1 MFSWLEMGN
10 EPMVI
15 ETPPNV
21 LGFINDHWFRYV
33 IDFGN
38 LGPDE
43 GKGGKFLVLPPGY
56 KGEVPEGEYLLPI
69 GVADI
74 KRKGKD
80 VTIISFGKMVKVALE
95 AAEEMAKEGID
106 CEVIDLRTVRPIDYA
121 TCLESVKKT
130 NRAVIVEEANPIAGI
145 SSELTYHFQR
155 YAFDYLDAPVIRVN
169 SMDIPL
175 SYSASYIDVTLPNV
189 KRTIDAIKKVT
200 YK

>member
-1 MFSWLEMGN
+1 MYS
-10 EPMVI
+10 
-15 ETPPNV
+15 
-21 LGFINDHWFRYV
+21 D
-33 IDFGN
+33 
-38 LGPDE
+38 
-43 GKGGKFLVLPPGY
+43 

-80 VTIISFGKMVKVALE
+80 VTVISFGKMMKVALE

-175 SYSASYIDVTLPNV
+175 SYSPNYIDVTLPNV